1 MQFHN
6 LHALYAD
13 FRLSVVALSAMFQY
27 FLPAMFQYFLPKGNF
42 HNRLICN
49 CIKPR

>member
-27 FLPAMFQYFLPKGNF
+27 FLPKGNV